1 MSINPK
7 GLSALYSPATSYL
20 GWLAWEGFLE
30 HQGKK
35 KAATT
40 AERKDGWMQHA
51 GCTAYYSD
59 SVIP

>member
-1 MSINPK
+1 MGGI
-7 GLSALYSPATSYL
+7 L
-20 GWLAWEGFLE
+20 GAS
-30 HQGKK
+30 GKK

-59 SVIP
+59 SVIPY